1 MTSFAVCTPSRGT
14 IFEVTVEGIERN
26 RAEAR
31 AAGHEDL
38 GWCTSRDLPIP
49 DCHNAVAEKAL
60 ATGADVLWFV
70 EEDNIAP
77 PGALLSLLALLET
90 CTIAALDY
98 PVWTPTGTWSCVC
111 RVTATKAILY
121 CGLGCTLV
129 RRELFD
135 TLPAPWFD
143 SSAHINIVRVG
154 DTTVLVPQTSDNPT
168 KYNYGGQD
176 IYFCHRAVQ
185 AGFTIRELEGQTCG
199 HARLVK
205 EGREKTNHGT
215 HTIETIDRIEHWQQ
229 V

>member
-38 GWCTSRDLPIP
+38 GWWTSRDLPIP
-49 DCHNAVAEKAL
+49 DCHNAVAEAGY
-60 ATGADVLWFV
+60 ATGAEALFMV
-70 EEDNIAP
+70 EEDNIPP

-98 PVWTPTGTWSCVC
+98 PVWTDTGTWSCVC
-111 RVTATKAILY
+111 RDSTKAIRY

-135 TLPAPWFD
+135 ALPAPWFD
-143 SSAHINIVRVG
+143 SSTQFRIIRQG
-154 DTTVLVPQTSDNPT
+154 STTVLQPVPT
-168 KYNYGGQD
+168 KYEYGGQD
-176 IYFCHRAVQ
+176 IFFCDRALRS
-185 AGFTIRELEGQTCG
+185 GFTIRELEGKSAG
-199 HARLVK
+199 HARLVSL
-205 EGREKTNHGT
+205 GAPKTNQGA
-215 HTIETIDRIEHWQQ
+215 HTIETTDRIEHWQQ
-229 V
+229 I